1 MSERL
6 KILVVGSGGREHA
19 ILREC
24 LRSPIASDV
33 IAAPGNGG
41 MALEARCIPVDVGD
55 PTAIVEL
62 ARAESVDF
70 AIIGPEVPLCAGA
83 VDSLAD
89 AGILAF
95 GPNAKAARFE
105 GSKTFTKDFLDKYN
119 IPTARFGNFSE
130 TGPALNYLEGYPEQG
145 RIVVK
150 ASGLA
155 AGKGVIIA
163 ETRAKAKQAVVDM
176 LEGAQFGSSGEEIVI
191 EEFMEG
197 RETSLHLLVS
207 GQDFSVLPTSRD
219 HKKIGEGDTGPN
231 TGGMGVIAPDPTIPD
246 ETLYE
251 ILETIAKPTL
261 AGIQS
266 EAIDYRGILYI
277 GLMLTDEGP
286 KVLEFNVRLG
296 DPETQLILP
305 LFKEDTVELFL
316 SAARGESLPD
326 NLTPTGDSAIT
337 VVLAADGYPDSY
349 PKGTP
354 IELPVSLPEGVSII
368 HAGTKQDSNGNLVT
382 SGGRVL
388 NLVALADT
396 AEIAS
401 KRIYKACEHTYFEK
415 QYFRRDIGKTV
426 PENSY

>member
-6 KILVVGSGGREHA
+6 KILVIGSGGREHA

-24 LRSPIASDV
+24 LNSPLASEV
-33 IAAPGNGG
+33 VAAPGNGG
-41 MALEARCIPVDVGD
+41 MAKEVRCLPVDVED
-55 PTAIVEL
+55 PDAITEL
-62 ARAESVDF
+62 ARAEGVDF

-83 VDSLAD
+83 VDKLGA

-95 GPNAKAARFE
+95 GPNARAARFE
-105 GSKTFTKDFLDKYN
+105 GSKTYTKDFLAKYA
-119 IPTARFGNFSE
+119 IPTARFGNFIESS
-130 TGPALNYLEGYPEQG
+130 PALEYLESFPEEG

-163 ETRAKAKQAVVDM
+163 ETRNQARQAVLDM
-176 LEGAQFGSSGEEIVI
+176 LEGGQFGTSGEEIVI

-207 GQDFSVLPTSRD
+207 GTDFAVLPTSRD
-219 HKKIGEGDTGPN
+219 HKKIGEADTGPN
-231 TGGMGVIAPDPTIPD
+231 TGGMGVIAPDPSIPQAVLD
-246 ETLYE
+246 D

-261 AGIQS
+261 EGIRS
-266 EAIDYRGILYI
+266 EEIDYRGILYI

-305 LFKEDTVELFL
+305 LFKEDTLEVFL
-316 SAARGESLPD
+316 AAAKGSPLPD
-326 NLTPTGDSAIT
+326 RLTPTCESAIAI
-337 VVLAADGYPDSY
+337 VLAADGYPGSY
-349 PKGTP
+349 AKG
-354 IELPVSLPEGVSII
+354 IAVELPDTLPEGVSVI
-368 HAGTKQDSNGNLVT
+368 HAGTQLNTGGNPVT

-388 NLVALADT
+388 NIVAIADT
-396 AEIAS
+396 AEEAS
-401 KRIYKACEHTYFEK
+401 AQAYEACGHTYFDK
-415 QYFRRDIGKTV
+415 QYYRRDIGKTV
-426 PENSY
+426 QSS